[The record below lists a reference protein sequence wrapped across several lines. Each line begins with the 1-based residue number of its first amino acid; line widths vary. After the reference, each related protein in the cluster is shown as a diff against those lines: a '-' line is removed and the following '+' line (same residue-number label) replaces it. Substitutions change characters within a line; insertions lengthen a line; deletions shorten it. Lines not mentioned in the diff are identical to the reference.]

1 MKNAVILFTR
11 VPKPGQTKTRLLPV
25 LQPEQ
30 CADLH
35 WAFLKDL
42 AALYRDLDAH
52 LFVAYT
58 PDPDWEQLKD
68 VFPRAGYLAQKGN
81 DLGEKMYRAIR
92 KVLALD
98 YESVILTG
106 SDLPAMTA
114 DHLRSGFAALEEN
127 DIAIGPTSDGGYYLI
142 GMKRPCREV
151 FRIEGYGG
159 ASVFENT
166 VAAAENTGLTVGMAL
181 PCDDVDTPEDL
192 ENLAKTVGP
201 DSHTG
206 AYLKGLGMIADTFVL

>member
-11 VPKPGQTKTRLLPV
+11 VPHPGQTKTRLLPI

-42 AALYRDLDAH
+42 ADHYRQVDAH
-52 LFVAYT
+52 HFVAYT
-58 PDPDWEQLKD
+58 PDPDWELLKS

-81 DLGEKMYRAIR
+81 DLGEKMYRCLR

-106 SDLPAMTA
+106 SDLPGMTA
-114 DHLRSGFAALEEN
+114 AHLESGFAVLEET

-159 ASVFENT
+159 ATVFEKT
-166 VAAAENTGLTVGMAL
+166 VAAAKNAGLTVGVAMT
-181 PCDDVDTPEDL
+181 CDDVDTPEDL
-192 ENLAKTVGP
+192 KNLAETVCP

-206 AYLKGLGMIADTFVL
+206 KYLKEIL